1 MSNTNATESLVLQL
15 QQHIKE
21 LEHKISEQQKEIKEI
36 FTGILATSGSILT
49 ELIPKIDNNNS
60 AK

>member
-21 LEHKISEQQKEIKEI
+21 LEHKISEQQKEIKQLNEI
-36 FTGILATSGSILT
+36 LSDLALQTR
-49 ELIPKIDNNNS
+49 
-60 AK
+60 